1 MLRLAFAHFIRLCRL
16 NISFFILSLV
26 CLTCAF
32 TSFLFI
38 QEFGY
43 YKYTEVI
50 EREQET
56 QVLYFMCSDDTTAQ
70 DVYFRLDSDRFF
82 PELSSVTISSD
93 QYAGIDWGESGDWY
107 TPYGRFFRYE
117 EIESGAAAAILGTC
131 YIQSLPQESI
141 DSVWETEIEISGTH
155 FDAIG
160 SHYFHTSADGAVP
173 KELYATQIP
182 APIVI
187 PLRSFWEEGLAANK
201 LRCVFSAPL
210 TKAQIA
216 RLQELLQSYAGIHS
230 VSMPREGNFY
240 AIKVF
245 AEQVVPYTLIIILS
259 MISIGAVILHWLRRE
274 FVRYRIY
281 IICGARRSQIAF
293 LLSFA
298 IIMLMTIAF
307 FFAGFII
314 AGITELAP
322 AGVLAPLPWPFYA
335 AIYGSVLFITLLGV
349 HMKAFPL
356 HISQQ
361 DTGRVSE
368 RGCCYEN
375 DFHCIQTSM
384 EAKVC
389 KSHTDSSNFVFR
401 FFSRTIIC
409 IYCRPYGQ
417 YARGQ

>member
-82 PELSSVTISSD
+82 PELSSVTMSSD

-141 DSVWETEIEISGTH
+141 DSVWETEIEINGTH

-201 LRCVFSAPL
+201 LRCVFSKSADCAAAGAAAIIRRDSFRIHAERRQLLCNKGFCRAGSPL
-210 TKAQIA
+210 YAHHHLIDDQHWGCDSALASQRVCTISDLYHLRCKAQPN
-216 RLQELLQSYAGIHS
+216 RL
-230 VSMPREGNFY
+230 F
-240 AIKVF
+240 
-245 AEQVVPYTLIIILS
+245 IILCDHH
-259 MISIGAVILHWLRRE
+259 ADDNCLFLRR
-274 FVRYRIY
+274 FHHRGNHRA
-281 IICGARRSQIAF
+281 CPGRRSC
-293 LLSFA
+293 S
-298 IIMLMTIAF
+298 
-307 FFAGFII
+307 
-314 AGITELAP
+314 P
-322 AGVLAPLPWPFYA
+322 AMAVLCGDLWKRPFYYA
-335 AIYGSVLFITLLGV
+335 
-349 HMKAFPL
+349 
-356 HISQQ
+356 
-361 DTGRVSE
+361 
-368 RGCCYEN
+368 
-375 DFHCIQTSM
+375 
-384 EAKVC
+384 
-389 KSHTDSSNFVFR
+389 
-401 FFSRTIIC
+401 
-409 IYCRPYGQ
+409 
-417 YARGQ
+417 ARGTHEGFPAPYFAAGYWKGKRERMLL